1 MDKRSRRPVKRSRIT
16 RLHADGRISSA
27 PGAARRGL
35 RGIALT
41 PRERARSHEPVS
53 NVLYF
58 DRGSVLPRR
67 ADYGSMIAHATRLC
81 RDRVLY
87 VTLVGH
93 ANRGESRSAAKLV
106 ALLRAR
112 NVGAV
117 LVGLGARRAQVH
129 VKSAGASEP
138 AGDAATRRGQA
149 LNRRVNVVW
158 PDSTIGVERRPMGRK
173 AKRGARR
180 SRARTRIP
188 L

>member
-1 MDKRSRRPVKRSRIT
+1 MGKHSRKPVRRSRIT
-16 RLHADGRISSA
+16 RLHADGEITSA

-41 PRERARSHEPVS
+41 PRDRARTSGAVS

-58 DRGSVLPRR
+58 DRGGVLPRR

-81 RDRVLY
+81 QDRTLI
-87 VTLVGH
+87 VTLIGH

-106 ALLRAR
+106 GLLRAR

-117 LVGLGARRAQVH
+117 LVGLGARRSQVH
-129 VKSAGASEP
+129 AKSAGSSEP
-138 AGDAATRRGQA
+138 AGDPSTRRGHA

-158 PDSTIGVERRPMGRK
+158 PDSSVGTERRPMGR
-173 AKRGARR
+173 RGRPGARR
-180 SRARTRIP
+180 RPVTRVP